1 MDISYI
7 TNFILG
13 GFLISSISWIALRF
27 NSLLAAIWW
36 SFPFTLIPSLIIA
49 HSKGKSNAFLSRFM
63 YGALYAA
70 ILLFIS
76 IAALSYFFKHTKEG
90 ITYPILKASFVWLIC
105 SILYYIIV
113 KYFGL
118 EKYFILQQPR

>member
-13 GFLISSISWIALRF
+13 GFLISSISWIALKF
-27 NSLLAAIWW
+27 NSLIAAIWW

-49 HSKGKSNAFLSRFM
+49 HSKGKSNAFLSKFM
-63 YGALYAA
+63 YGALYSA

-76 IAALSYFFKHTKEG
+76 IDPDEG
-90 ITYPILKASFVWLIC
+90 V
-105 SILYYIIV
+105 SIKDIKFNKVDLPDPDGPTI
-113 KYFGL
+113 
-118 EKYFILQQPR
+118 E